1 MRDIGNSNRVLHCTI
16 DPNVCYR
23 QSKMSILNIENQ
35 LTSRS
40 ASQVVI
46 YWWKAY
52 HFSTFG
58 IRCVSLRPPLL
69 TGLFACMITKNTC
82 FVCCKC
88 KCRNDYDKKID
99 LKLERL

>member
-1 MRDIGNSNRVLHCTI
+1 MLFLSL
-16 DPNVCYR
+16 
-23 QSKMSILNIENQ
+23 SK
-35 LTSRS
+35 SRS
-40 ASQVVI
+40 EYELQLSSTGGRLIIAI
-46 YWWKAY
+46 
-52 HFSTFG
+52 STFG